1 MRDLNNIEKIPGGPH
16 FVVEEWPAD
25 SLEARK
31 LRGLIGDQPGVNVGR
46 LLDIYNNY
54 EMENING

>member
-16 FVVEEWPAD
+16 FVVKEGAAN
-25 SLEARK
+25 SLDAIKCREK
-31 LRGLIGDQPGVNVGR
+31 LIGVNVGR
-46 LLDIYNNY
+46 LLDIYNDN

>member
-46 LLDIYNNY
+46 LLDIYNNNQ
-54 EMENING
+54 MER